1 MAVLPAGV
9 QINDASGL
17 IPASGRGTLASV
29 GTVDTSSSVAQLT
42 AVPLSH
48 VQLAPVQVNHAF
60 CLHNIKINF
69 STRAESFFDC
79 LIQNLGLMTEMSYFQ
94 LF

>member
-1 MAVLPAGV
+1 MLPAGV

-29 GTVDTSSSVAQLT
+29 GTVDTASSVAQLT

-48 VQLAPVQVNHAF
+48 VQLAPVQVNFAV
-60 CLHNIKINF
+60 CPQNI
-69 STRAESFFDC
+69 RALWSRTNSSV
-79 LIQNLGLMTEMSYFQ
+79 IV
-94 LF
+94 